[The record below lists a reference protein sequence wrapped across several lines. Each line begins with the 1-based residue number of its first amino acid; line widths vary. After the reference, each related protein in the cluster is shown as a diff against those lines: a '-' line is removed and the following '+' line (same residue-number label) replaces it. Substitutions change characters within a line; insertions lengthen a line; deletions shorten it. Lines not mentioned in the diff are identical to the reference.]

1 MQSKAEEIFLET
13 AKERLRRRGCRLTGP
28 RLAILRFLLRENGH
42 LDMQEIFHGTR
53 AEHPGIGMATIYRTI
68 DLFLE
73 VGVISALSLKGS
85 RVRYEVNWP
94 ENHHHHL
101 ICTGCGQVIEFGSCS
116 FPLIAGEI
124 EKVTRFKI
132 HEHEL
137 EAYGHCPQCAAEGR
151 SGLKADH
158 STENT

>member
-1 MQSKAEEIFLET
+1 MQSKAEEMFLET
-13 AKERLRRRGCRLTGP
+13 AKERLRRKGHRLTGP
-28 RLAILRFLLRENGH
+28 RLAVLRFLIRENGH
-42 LDMQEIFHGTR
+42 LDIHEIYCGTR

-73 VGVISALSLKGS
+73 VGVISALSLKDS

-101 ICTGCGQVIEFGSCS
+101 ICIGCGQIIEFGSCS
-116 FPLIAGEI
+116 FRLIAGEI

-132 HEHEL
+132 SEHEL
-137 EAYGHCPQCAAEGR
+137 EAYGHCPQCAAER
-151 SGLKADH
+151 KSGLKVDY